1 MRTSPDHPGSEPGC
15 VGASLSGAPPQP
27 QGPRP
32 RSPSV
37 ASWGRGS
44 SGVTASWGLSGESLP
59 QHPLLGLSDASSCG
73 WVLRTPPE
81 APHACP
87 GEERISA
94 KWLWANDFSLHLQCQ
109 ALCWEVMLEYDEK
122 PGPSC
127 LWAVNSAFN
136 FKN

>member
-1 MRTSPDHPGSEPGC
+1 M
-15 VGASLSGAPPQP
+15 
-27 QGPRP
+27 
-32 RSPSV
+32 

-94 KWLWANDFSLHLQCQ
+94 KWLWATAGGAGRPLDQNRTPRGKGHAGRCCSPRP
-109 ALCWEVMLEYDEK
+109 ESI
-122 PGPSC
+122 PGS
-127 LWAVNSAFN
+127 
-136 FKN
+136 